1 MTLKKFNRP
10 YMKKKRLFYVFA
22 AIIAAAVIGGAAY
35 LNSLLPIITGYA
47 AKNLCSDVFVS
58 GRQPEDIEAI
68 DLNFSFIKFTKNK
81 IDTSHKSVTSR
92 FLWGK
97 ARAIY
102 RDGFGATLVRD
113 VPEDLLRKEIYAVDT
128 DPGYSRDTTLWP
140 LGDLIPDSVPAGI
153 SKDMLATVTDKLMN
167 KGEYKGIPFAFIVL
181 YRGMPVA
188 EAYKSGMD
196 KNTRFLSWSMAKS
209 FTNAQ
214 IGILVRMGRMNISDP
229 VDIKDWQSDERGRIT
244 INDLLQMQSGLKWN
258 EDYGSRSD
266 VNLMLFDHGDMSSFA
281 ASKPLEY
288 EPGTHWY
295 YSSRTANI
303 LSQLVRQKFDSDTS
317 CYAFTQDQLFEK
329 IGITDAVFEVDASGD
344 FVGSSYLYATARDYA
359 RFGLLY
365 LNDGVFNGERI
376 LPEGWVGYTRTPASG
391 SNGEYGALFWL
402 NKGGSYP
409 SAPDDMFS
417 CQGHDGQM
425 IFIIPSRDLVVVVL
439 GFSHK
444 PENGLDSDR
453 LLRDILQAVKQ

>member
-1 MTLKKFNRP
+1 
-10 YMKKKRLFYVFA
+10 MKKKRLLYIAGLILA
-22 AIIAAAVIGGAAY
+22 AIIAGAALY

-47 AKNLCSDVFVS
+47 AKNLCSNVFVS

-68 DLNFSFIKFTKNK
+68 DLNFSFIKFTKSK
-81 IDTSHKSVTSR
+81 VDAEDKSVISR

-97 ARAIY
+97 AKAIY

-113 VPEDLLRKEIYAVDT
+113 VPEDILRNEVYAVDT
-128 DPGYSRDTTLWP
+128 DPGYSRDTTMWP
-140 LGDLIPDSVPAGI
+140 LGDIVPDTVPAGI
-153 SKDMLATVTDKLMN
+153 SSDLLASVEDKLMN

-181 YRGMPVA
+181 YKGVPVS
-188 EAYKSGMD
+188 EAYRNGLD

-214 IGILVRMGRMNISDP
+214 VGILVKMGRMSISDP
-229 VDIKDWQSDERGRIT
+229 AGIEDWKPDERSKIT
-244 INDLLQMQSGLKWN
+244 INDLLQMQSGLEWN

-281 ASKPLEY
+281 VSKQLAY
-288 EPGTHWY
+288 TPGTHWY
-295 YSSRTANI
+295 YSSGTANI
-303 LSQLVRQKFDSDTS
+303 LSQLVRQEFDSDTS

-365 LNDGVFNGERI
+365 LNDGVFNGER
-376 LPEGWVGYTRTPASG
+376 LFPEDWVDFTRTPASG
-391 SNGEYGALFWL
+391 SNGKYGALFWL
-402 NKGGSYP
+402 NKDGRYP

-417 CQGHDGQM
+417 CEGHDGQM
-425 IFIIPSRDLVVVVL
+425 VFIIPSKELVVVVL

-444 PENGLDSDR
+444 PDNALETDR
-453 LLRDILQAVKQ
+453 LLKDVLQAVEQ

>member
-1 MTLKKFNRP
+1 
-10 YMKKKRLFYVFA
+10 MKKKRLLYITGLILA
-22 AIIAAAVIGGAAY
+22 AIIAGAAFY

-47 AKNLCSDVFVS
+47 AKNLCSNVFVS

-68 DLNFSFIKFTKNK
+68 DLNFSFIKFTKSK
-81 IDTSHKSVTSR
+81 VDAEDKSVISR

-97 ARAIY
+97 AKAIY

-113 VPEDLLRKEIYAVDT
+113 VPEDILRNEVYAIDT
-128 DPGYSRDTTLWP
+128 DPGYSRDTTMWP
-140 LGDLIPDSVPAGI
+140 LGDIVPDTVPAGI
-153 SKDMLATVTDKLMN
+153 SSDLLASVEDKLMN

-181 YRGMPVA
+181 YKGVPVS
-188 EAYKSGMD
+188 EAYRNGLD

-214 IGILVRMGRMNISDP
+214 VGILVKMGRMSISDP
-229 VDIKDWQSDERGRIT
+229 AGIEDWKPDERSKIT
-244 INDLLQMQSGLKWN
+244 INDLLQMQSGLEWN

-281 ASKPLEY
+281 VSKQLAY
-288 EPGTHWY
+288 TPGTHWY
-295 YSSRTANI
+295 YSSGTANI
-303 LSQLVRQKFDSDTS
+303 LSQLVRQEFDSDTS

-365 LNDGVFNGERI
+365 LNDGVFNGER
-376 LPEGWVGYTRTPASG
+376 LFPEDWVDFTRTPASG
-391 SNGEYGALFWL
+391 SNGKYGALFWL
-402 NKGGSYP
+402 NKDGRYP

-417 CQGHDGQM
+417 CEGHDGQM
-425 IFIIPSRDLVVVVL
+425 VFIIPSKELVVVVL

-444 PENGLDSDR
+444 PDNALETDR
-453 LLRDILQAVKQ
+453 LLKDVLQAVEQ

>member
-1 MTLKKFNRP
+1 
-10 YMKKKRLFYVFA
+10 MKKKRLLYIAGLILA
-22 AIIAAAVIGGAAY
+22 AIIAGAAFY

-47 AKNLCSDVFVS
+47 AKNLCSNVFVS
-58 GRQPEDIEAI
+58 GRQPADIEAI
-68 DLNFSFIKFTKNK
+68 DLNFSFIKFTKSK
-81 IDTSHKSVTSR
+81 IDASEKSVTSR

-97 ARAIY
+97 AKAIY
-102 RDGFGATLVRD
+102 REGFGVTLVRD
-113 VPEDLLRKEIYAVDT
+113 VPEDILRNEVYAVDT
-128 DPGYSRDTTLWP
+128 DPGYNRDTTMWP
-140 LGDLIPDSVPAGI
+140 LGDIVPDTVPAGI
-153 SKDMLATVTDKLMN
+153 SRDLLASVEDKLMN
-167 KGEYKGIPFAFIVL
+167 KGEYKGIPFAFMVL
-181 YRGMPVA
+181 YKGVPVS
-188 EAYKSGMD
+188 EAYRDGLD

-214 IGILVRMGRMNISDP
+214 VGILVKMGRMSKADP
-229 VDIKDWQSDERGRIT
+229 AGIEDWKPDERSKIT

-281 ASKPLEY
+281 VSKQLEY
-288 EPGTHWY
+288 TPGTHWY
-295 YSSRTANI
+295 YSSGTANI
-303 LSQLVRQKFDSDTS
+303 LSQLVRQEFDRDTS

-376 LPEGWVGYTRTPASG
+376 FPEDWVDYTRTPASG
-391 SNGEYGALFWL
+391 SNGKYGALFWL
-402 NKGGSYP
+402 NKDGRYP

-417 CQGHDGQM
+417 CEGHDGQM
-425 IFIIPSRDLVVVVL
+425 IFIIPSKELVVVVL

-444 PENGLDSDR
+444 PDNALETDR
-453 LLRDILQAVKQ
+453 LLKDVLQAVEQ

>member
-1 MTLKKFNRP
+1 
-10 YMKKKRLFYVFA
+10 MKKKRLLYITGLILT
-22 AIIAAAVIGGAAY
+22 AIIAGAAFY

-47 AKNLCSDVFVS
+47 AKNLCSNVFVS

-68 DLNFSFIKFTKNK
+68 DLNFSFIKFTKSK
-81 IDTSHKSVTSR
+81 VDAEDKSVISS

-97 ARAIY
+97 AKAIY

-113 VPEDLLRKEIYAVDT
+113 VPEDILRKEVYAVDT
-128 DPGYSRDTTLWP
+128 DPGYSRDTTMWP
-140 LGDLIPDSVPAGI
+140 LGDIVPDTVPAGI
-153 SKDMLATVTDKLMN
+153 SSDLLASVEDKLMN

-181 YRGMPVA
+181 YKGVPVS
-188 EAYKSGMD
+188 EAYRNGLD

-214 IGILVRMGRMNISDP
+214 VGILVKMGRMSISDP
-229 VDIKDWQSDERGRIT
+229 AGIEDWKPDERSKIT
-244 INDLLQMQSGLKWN
+244 INDLLQMQSGLEWN

-281 ASKPLEY
+281 VSKQLAY
-288 EPGTHWY
+288 TPGTHWY
-295 YSSRTANI
+295 YSSGTANI
-303 LSQLVRQKFDSDTS
+303 LSQLVRQEFDSDTS

-365 LNDGVFNGERI
+365 LNDGVFNGER
-376 LPEGWVGYTRTPASG
+376 LFPEDWVDFTRTPASG
-391 SNGEYGALFWL
+391 SNGKYGALFWL
-402 NKGGSYP
+402 NKDGRYP

-417 CQGHDGQM
+417 CEGHDGQM
-425 IFIIPSRDLVVVVL
+425 VFIIPSKELVVVVL

-444 PENGLDSDR
+444 PDNALETDR
-453 LLRDILQAVKQ
+453 LLKDVLQAVEQ

>member
-1 MTLKKFNRP
+1 
-10 YMKKKRLFYVFA
+10 MKKKRLLYIAGLILA
-22 AIIAAAVIGGAAY
+22 AIIAGAAFY
-35 LNSLLPIITGYA
+35 LNSLFPIITGYA
-47 AKNLCSDVFVS
+47 AKNLCSNVFVS
-58 GRQPEDIEAI
+58 GRQPADIEAI
-68 DLNFSFIKFTKNK
+68 DLNFSFIKFTKSK
-81 IDTSHKSVTSR
+81 IDASEKSVTSR

-97 ARAIY
+97 AKAIY

-113 VPEDLLRKEIYAVDT
+113 VPEDSLRNEVYAIDT
-128 DPGYSRDTTLWP
+128 DPGYSRDTTMWP
-140 LGDLIPDSVPAGI
+140 LGDIVPDTVPAGI
-153 SKDMLATVTDKLMN
+153 SRDLLASVEDKLMN
-167 KGEYKGIPFAFIVL
+167 KGEYKGIPFAFMVL
-181 YRGMPVA
+181 YKGVPVS
-188 EAYKSGMD
+188 EAYRDGLD

-214 IGILVRMGRMNISDP
+214 VGILVKMGRMSKADP
-229 VDIKDWQSDERGRIT
+229 AGIEDWKPDERSKIT

-281 ASKPLEY
+281 VSKQLEY
-288 EPGTHWY
+288 TPGTHWY
-295 YSSRTANI
+295 YSSGTANI
-303 LSQLVRQKFDSDTS
+303 LSQLVRQEFDSDTS

-376 LPEGWVGYTRTPASG
+376 FPEDWVDYTRTPASG
-391 SNGEYGALFWL
+391 SNGKYGALFWL
-402 NKGGSYP
+402 NKDGRYP

-417 CQGHDGQM
+417 CEGHDGQM
-425 IFIIPSRDLVVVVL
+425 IFIIPSKELVVVVL

-444 PENGLDSDR
+444 PDNALETDR
-453 LLRDILQAVKQ
+453 LLKDVLQAVEQ

>member
-1 MTLKKFNRP
+1 
-10 YMKKKRLFYVFA
+10 MKKKRLLYIAGLILA
-22 AIIAAAVIGGAAY
+22 AIIAGAAFY

-47 AKNLCSDVFVS
+47 AKNLCSNVFVS
-58 GRQPEDIEAI
+58 GRQPADIEAI
-68 DLNFSFIKFTKNK
+68 DLNFSFIKFTKSK
-81 IDTSHKSVTSR
+81 IDASEKSVTSR

-97 ARAIY
+97 AKAIY
-102 RDGFGATLVRD
+102 REGFGVTLVRD
-113 VPEDLLRKEIYAVDT
+113 VPEDILRNEVYAVDT
-128 DPGYSRDTTLWP
+128 DPGYNRDTTMWP
-140 LGDLIPDSVPAGI
+140 LGDIVPDTVPAGI
-153 SKDMLATVTDKLMN
+153 SRDLLASVEDKLMN
-167 KGEYKGIPFAFIVL
+167 KGEYKGIPFAFMVL
-181 YRGMPVA
+181 YKGVPVS
-188 EAYKSGMD
+188 EAYRDGLD

-214 IGILVRMGRMNISDP
+214 VGILVKMGRMSISDP
-229 VDIKDWQSDERGRIT
+229 AGIEDWKPDERSKIT

-281 ASKPLEY
+281 VSKQLEY
-288 EPGTHWY
+288 TPGTHWY
-295 YSSRTANI
+295 YSSGTANI
-303 LSQLVRQKFDSDTS
+303 LSQLVRQEFDSDTS

-376 LPEGWVGYTRTPASG
+376 FPEDWVDYTRTPASG
-391 SNGEYGALFWL
+391 SNGKYGALFWL
-402 NKGGSYP
+402 NKDGRYP

-417 CQGHDGQM
+417 CEGHDGQM
-425 IFIIPSRDLVVVVL
+425 VFIIPSKELVVVVL

-444 PENGLDSDR
+444 PDNALETDR
-453 LLRDILQAVKQ
+453 LLKDVLQAVEQ

>member
-1 MTLKKFNRP
+1 
-10 YMKKKRLFYVFA
+10 MKKKRLLYVAGLILA
-22 AIIAAAVIGGAAY
+22 AIIAGAAFY

-47 AKNLCSDVFVS
+47 AKNLCSNVFVS
-58 GRQPEDIEAI
+58 GRQPDDIEAI
-68 DLNFSFIKFTKNK
+68 DLNFSFIKFTRSKV
-81 IDTSHKSVTSR
+81 DAEDKSVISR

-97 ARAIY
+97 AKAIY
-102 RDGFGATLVRD
+102 RDGFGVTLVRD
-113 VPEDLLRKEIYAVDT
+113 VPEDILRKEVYAVDT
-128 DPGYSRDTTLWP
+128 DPGYNLDTTMWP
-140 LGDLIPDSVPAGI
+140 LGDIVPDTVPAGI
-153 SKDMLATVTDKLMN
+153 SSDLLASVEDKLMN
-167 KGEYKGIPFAFIVL
+167 KGEYKGIPFAFMVL
-181 YRGMPVA
+181 YKGVPVS
-188 EAYKSGMD
+188 EAYRGGLD

-214 IGILVRMGRMNISDP
+214 VGILVKMGRMSISDP
-229 VDIKDWQSDERGRIT
+229 AGIEDWKPDERSKIT

-281 ASKPLEY
+281 VSKQLEY
-288 EPGTHWY
+288 TPGTHWY
-295 YSSRTANI
+295 YSSGTANI
-303 LSQLVRQKFDSDTS
+303 LSQLVRQEFDSDTS

-344 FVGSSYLYATARDYA
+344 FVGSSYLYASARDYA

-376 LPEGWVGYTRTPASG
+376 FPEDWVDYTRTPASG
-391 SNGEYGALFWL
+391 SNGKYGALFWL
-402 NKGGSYP
+402 NKDGRYP

-417 CQGHDGQM
+417 CEGHDGQM
-425 IFIIPSRDLVVVVL
+425 IFIIPSKELVVVVL

-444 PENGLDSDR
+444 PDNALETDR
-453 LLRDILQAVKQ
+453 LLKDVLQAVEQ

>member
-1 MTLKKFNRP
+1 
-10 YMKKKRLFYVFA
+10 MKKKRLLYIAGLILA
-22 AIIAAAVIGGAAY
+22 AIIAGAAFY

-47 AKNLCSDVFVS
+47 AKNLCSNVFVS
-58 GRQPEDIEAI
+58 GRQPADIEAI
-68 DLNFSFIKFTKNK
+68 DLNFSFIKFTKSK
-81 IDTSHKSVTSR
+81 IDASEKSVTSR

-97 ARAIY
+97 AKAIY
-102 RDGFGATLVRD
+102 REGFGVTLVRD
-113 VPEDLLRKEIYAVDT
+113 VPEDILRNEVYAVDT
-128 DPGYSRDTTLWP
+128 DPGYNRDTTMWP
-140 LGDLIPDSVPAGI
+140 LGDIVPDTVPAGI
-153 SKDMLATVTDKLMN
+153 SRDLLASVEDKLMN
-167 KGEYKGIPFAFIVL
+167 KGEYKGIPFAFMVL
-181 YRGMPVA
+181 YKGVPVS
-188 EAYKSGMD
+188 EAYRDGLD

-214 IGILVRMGRMNISDP
+214 VGILVKIGRMSKADP
-229 VDIKDWQSDERGRIT
+229 AGIEDWKPDERSKIT

-281 ASKPLEY
+281 VSKQLEY
-288 EPGTHWY
+288 TPGTHWY
-295 YSSRTANI
+295 YSSGTANI
-303 LSQLVRQKFDSDTS
+303 LSQLVRQEFDSDTS

-376 LPEGWVGYTRTPASG
+376 FPEDWVDYTRTPASG
-391 SNGEYGALFWL
+391 SNGKYGALFWL
-402 NKGGSYP
+402 NKDGRYP

-417 CQGHDGQM
+417 CEGHDGQM
-425 IFIIPSRDLVVVVL
+425 IFIIPSKELVVVVL

-444 PENGLDSDR
+444 PDNALETDR
-453 LLRDILQAVKQ
+453 LLKDVLQAVEQ